1 VAKRKRKKTPTKDEL
16 VGRIRKLAAE
26 GKVEFAAPPP
36 DELVPPVEFR
46 AQFARE
52 ILHRELDSFW
62 ASGESDLMD
71 FAPLTREQIL
81 AALLRVY
88 CVDCSDMKTLN
99 LWRVMQRCMEGGHC

>member
-1 VAKRKRKKTPTKDEL
+1 MPSKDEL
-16 VGRIRKLAAE
+16 IQRIRKLAAA
-26 GKVEFAAPPP
+26 GKFEFAAPPP

-62 ASGESDLMD
+62 ASGESSLTDFDSRTREEILADLM
-71 FAPLTREQIL
+71 
-81 AALLRVY
+81 RVY
-88 CVDCSDMKTLN
+88 GVDCSDMKSLN